1 MQEHDL
7 NKGDRVGKF
16 SLKDIYVVREI
27 VFPRDKSGVFIA
39 LDFNVGK
46 EYKMNLK
53 VYLILVAPYSALILY

>member
-7 NKGDRVGKF
+7 NKGDSVGKF
-16 SLKDIYVVREI
+16 SLKDIYVVQEI

-53 VYLILVAPYSALILY
+53 VYLILVVPYSAMILY

>member
-53 VYLILVAPYSALILY
+53 VY